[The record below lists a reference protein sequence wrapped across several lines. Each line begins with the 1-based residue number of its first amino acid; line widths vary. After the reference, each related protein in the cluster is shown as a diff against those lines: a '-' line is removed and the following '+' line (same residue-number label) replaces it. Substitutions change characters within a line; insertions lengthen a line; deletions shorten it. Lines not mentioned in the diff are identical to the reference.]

1 MTSSYLRFW
10 RISNM
15 YFFTIIT
22 AVLVIG
28 IVWGG
33 LTFFLS
39 RALKY
44 EKMKMNNGKE

>member
-1 MTSSYLRFW
+1 MNTL
-10 RISNM
+10 
-15 YFFTIIT
+15 TIIT
-22 AVLVIG
+22 ALIVIG

-44 EKMKMNNGKE
+44 EKMKQENGKE

>member
-1 MTSSYLRFW
+1 MTSLYLSFW
-10 RISNM
+10 RLSSVDI
-15 YFFTIIT
+15 FTIIT
-22 AVLVIG
+22 AIIVIG

-44 EKMKMNNGKE
+44 EKMKIENGKE

>member
-10 RISNM
+10 SISSM
-15 YFFTIIT
+15 HFFTIIT

-44 EKMKMNNGKE
+44 EKLKMKNGEE

>member
-1 MTSSYLRFW
+1 MNL
-10 RISNM
+10 
-15 YFFTIIT
+15 FTIIT
-22 AVLVIG
+22 AVIVIG

-44 EKMKMNNGKE
+44 EKIKQQNGKE

>member
-1 MTSSYLRFW
+1 
-10 RISNM
+10 M

-22 AVLVIG
+22 AIIVIG

-33 LTFFLS
+33 LVLFLS

-44 EKMKMNNGKE
+44 EKLKMKNGEE

>member
-1 MTSSYLRFW
+1 MN
-10 RISNM
+10 II
-15 YFFTIIT
+15 TIIT
-22 AVLVIG
+22 AVIVIG

-44 EKMKMNNGKE
+44 EKIKMKNGEK

>member
-1 MTSSYLRFW
+1 
-10 RISNM
+10 M
-15 YFFTIIT
+15 YFFTILT
-22 AVLVIG
+22 AVIVIG

-44 EKMKMNNGKE
+44 EKLKMKNGEE

>member
-1 MTSSYLRFW
+1 MNT
-10 RISNM
+10 
-15 YFFTIIT
+15 FTIIT
-22 AVLVIG
+22 AIFVIG

-44 EKMKMNNGKE
+44 EKMKMKNGEK